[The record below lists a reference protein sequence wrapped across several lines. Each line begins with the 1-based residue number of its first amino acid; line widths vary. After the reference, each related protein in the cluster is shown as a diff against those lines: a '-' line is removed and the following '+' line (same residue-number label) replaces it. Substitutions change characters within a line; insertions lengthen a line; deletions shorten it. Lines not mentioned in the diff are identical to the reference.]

1 MDIDES
7 TQAKVDQLAEL
18 VKSSKHMV
26 AIVGAGIST
35 ACGIPDFRGPKG
47 MLFMYNTPILE
58 AFITI
63 NLFTVVL
70 VLIQVQ

>member
-1 MDIDES
+1 MDTTS
-7 TQAKVDQLAEL
+7 ATQDKVEQLADL

-47 MLFMYNTPILE
+47 TQL
-58 AFITI
+58 A
-63 NLFTVVL
+63 VL
-70 VLIQVQ
+70 ASQLLYSSD